1 MSIPTVAAAAATLF
15 PNLAQARNADLL
27 PFFRKDDGPLVSDLP
42 LAIQFLDQLAAKAEG
57 SPLQLKKCLH
67 KQPAVLG
74 QVSRIFTDALWLAVG
89 PQYPR
94 VEMAFLSNEHVIA
107 IARTSGPLVIPTVTL
122 EQLETDLPLGMAAL
136 KRQVDQQ
143 LPELTLP
150 PHSDEGKQYRRLFTA
165 DARPVLEQHYG
176 VSLTFYNC
184 CNGAAEQP
192 PKQGGNNG
200 KPPSL
205 GKQLAMQLTPDC

>member
-1 MSIPTVAAAAATLF
+1 MSIPTVAAAAANLF
-15 PNLAQARNADLL
+15 PNLTEASNADLL
-27 PFFRKDDGPLVSDLP
+27 PFFRKDDGPLVADLP
-42 LAIQFLDQLAAKAEG
+42 LAIQFLDQLAAEAER
-57 SPLQLKKCLH
+57 SPLQITKCLH

-74 QVSRIFTDALWLAVG
+74 QVSRIFTDALWMAVG

-107 IARTSGPLVIPTVTL
+107 IARANGPLVIPAVTL
-122 EQLETDLPLGMAAL
+122 AELDENLPLGMAAL
-136 KRQVDQQ
+136 KRQIDQQ

-165 DARPVLEQHYG
+165 DARPLLEAHFG

-184 CNGAAEQP
+184 CKGTADTGTP
-192 PKQGGNNG
+192 PVKG
-200 KPPSL
+200 KPSL
-205 GKQLAMQLTPDC
+205 GKQLSMQITPDC